1 MKNMEVRE
9 LIREL
14 LEYNMEA
21 DIHVSTGDT
30 FDDISDFELTYGGP
44 SSGDGETKKQT
55 KHVYINLV
63 GNNAECKS
71 EIN

>member
-1 MKNMEVRE
+1 MKVRE
-9 LIREL
+9 IIREL

-44 SSGDGETKKQT
+44 SSGDGETKK
-55 KHVYINLV
+55 
-63 GNNAECKS
+63 
-71 EIN
+71 

>member
-1 MKNMEVRE
+1 MKVLE

-14 LEYNMEA
+14 LEYNIEA
-21 DIHVSTGDT
+21 DIYVSTGDT

-63 GNNAECKS
+63 GNNSECKS

>member
-1 MKNMEVRE
+1 MD
-9 LIREL
+9 
-14 LEYNMEA
+14 A

-44 SSGDGETKKQT
+44 NSCDGETKEQT

-63 GNNAECKS
+63 DNSESKS